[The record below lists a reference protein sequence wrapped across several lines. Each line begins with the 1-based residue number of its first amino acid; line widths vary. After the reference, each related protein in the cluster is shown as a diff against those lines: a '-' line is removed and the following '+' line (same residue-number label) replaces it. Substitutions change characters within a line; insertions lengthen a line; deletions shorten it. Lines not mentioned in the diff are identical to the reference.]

1 MRNILGTNECINC
14 KALNLES
21 GLLCYNCFKNLDF
34 ITNYNGITSIYAH
47 NKLAKKLVKETKYRD
62 TQIYLNFFTNILI
75 YYIKWQKIDFDY
87 IIPIPSDYLTLI
99 KKSEHHNFLIAKKI
113 ASYFQKQILTNLL
126 KCKRKKS
133 QTSLSAKQ
141 RKRNLKDIFYLNE
154 KQLKKISFKKI
165 ILFDDITTTGST
177 LENASNILTKNTTI
191 RIYPLTLNKT
201 YLTIK

>member
-14 KALNLES
+14 KAPNLES
-21 GLLCYNCFKNLDF
+21 GLLCYNCFKKLDF
-34 ITNYNGITSIYAH
+34 ITNYPDVTSIYAH

-87 IIPIPSDYLTLI
+87 IIAVPSDYLTLI
-99 KKSEHHNFLIAKKI
+99 KKSEHHNFLIAKKL
-113 ASYFQKQILTNLL
+113 ASYFQKKTLTNLL

-165 ILFDDITTTGST
+165 ILLDDITTTGST
-177 LENASNILTKNTTI
+177 IENASNILTKNTTVK
-191 RIYPLTLNKT
+191 IYPLTLNKT